1 MFCKGADSIVKGRLA
16 ENQSFSLD
24 DELTRFSVIGLRT
37 LLIAMRT
44 ISDSEYQ
51 EFKKKSQN
59 LPEEGKEEALDKL
72 ISDLETSLYLI
83 GATAVL
89 DRLQDEVPE
98 TLRDMI
104 RASTFST
111 ILRHKSLDVDR
122 R

>member
-1 MFCKGADSIVKGRLA
+1 MSVIIRDNGMIKMYCKGADSIVKGRLA

-44 ISDSEYQ
+44 ISDNEYQ

-72 ISDLETSLYLI
+72 ISDL
-83 GATAVL
+83 
-89 DRLQDEVPE
+89 
-98 TLRDMI
+98 
-104 RASTFST
+104 
-111 ILRHKSLDVDR
+111 
-122 R
+122 